1 MLKKAITPGSFLKN
15 YLFTLLIVFLPLF
28 MFGVF
33 GPSEIFFGNYSEFG
47 FIYREFGWKFLGISV
62 VLALFIALIL
72 QIVPKFP
79 RTLILSVLWGFTI
92 AGYIQTMFL
101 NKNLDQIGVS
111 AEGYTANATRV
122 ILNALFWLVIL
133 AASVLIC
140 VFKKDLCTR
149 LLTVTSSILL
159 GIQIVGFVS
168 LFLTADASA
177 MAYNDTDGELSL
189 SGAGQ
194 YTLSSNEN
202 IILFV
207 LDNFSN
213 TFWDEALAA
222 YPDMTDSLSDFTYY
236 NNADC
241 AYWGTYPSLAHMLTG
256 NPLDTG
262 LSVNDWL
269 NQCWNNDSTNTYYK
283 LLEKHNYKVNLYTPV
298 TSLLTGTDT
307 LELLQGK
314 IDNVGTESSS
324 REIDYEKLNKTM
336 LQMSCYRFL
345 PEYFKP
351 QFDVNNSQYTSIVS
365 YPDNEMMYSNY
376 SFYEKLQDTGL
387 SLDSAS
393 NYFTIQHLNGTH
405 EFVNDENCAYDPD
418 NATCATTVK
427 GIFTMLDAY
436 LQQLKDLGIYDN
448 STIIITADHGSEA
461 RSQMIFFMKGKN
473 ETHDSMQTTNAPISL
488 NDLVPTIVEAIGED
502 YAPYGQSVHDFSAD
516 ESRERS
522 VYIRVRDDAYP
533 AVKRFDGVTEG
544 GMNAYHVYTY
554 YGTLK
559 DLVFLYDNGYY
570 TPVQVIDSY
579 F

>member
-1 MLKKAITPGSFLKN
+1 MLKKAVTPGSFLKN

-213 TFWDEALAA
+213 TFWDEALAS

-241 AYWGTYPSLAHMLTG
+241 AYWGTVVYFAPYYMFRMKMGPGYRFPAVIIAFVINYAAYFAEIYRSGIESMPNGQYEAAQVLGYNKAQTFIRIILPQVIKRVLPSITNETITLVKDTSLA
-256 NPLDTG
+256 
-262 LSVNDWL
+262 
-269 NQCWNNDSTNTYYK
+269 
-283 LLEKHNYKVNLYTPV
+283 
-298 TSLLTGTDT
+298 
-307 LELLQGK
+307 
-314 IDNVGTESSS
+314 
-324 REIDYEKLNKTM
+324 
-336 LQMSCYRFL
+336 
-345 PEYFKP
+345 
-351 QFDVNNSQYTSIVS
+351 
-365 YPDNEMMYSNY
+365 
-376 SFYEKLQDTGL
+376 
-387 SLDSAS
+387 
-393 NYFTIQHLNGTH
+393 FTISIA
-405 EFVNDENCAYDPD
+405 EMF
-418 NATCATTVK
+418 TVAK
-427 GIFTMLDAY
+427 QIGAAQTSVMPLLAAGIFYYVFNL
-436 LQQLKDLGIYDN
+436 
-448 STIIITADHGSEA
+448 
-461 RSQMIFFMKGKN
+461 
-473 ETHDSMQTTNAPISL
+473 
-488 NDLVPTIVEAIGED
+488 IVATVME
-502 YAPYGQSVHDFSAD
+502 
-516 ESRERS
+516 
-522 VYIRVRDDAYP
+522 YIE
-533 AVKRFDGVTEG
+533 KRLS
-544 GMNAYHVYTY
+544 Y
-554 YGTLK
+554 YR
-559 DLVFLYDNGYY
+559 
-570 TPVQVIDSY
+570 
-579 F
+579 

>member
-1 MLKKAITPGSFLKN
+1 MLKKAVTPGAFIKN
-15 YLFTLLIVFLPLF
+15 YFFTLLIVFLPLF

-47 FIYREFGWKFLGISV
+47 FIYGEFGWKFLGFSII
-62 VLALFIALIL
+62 LAFFIALLL
-72 QIVPKFP
+72 QILPTFP
-79 RTLILSVLWGFTI
+79 RTLILSILWGFTI

-111 AEGYTANATRV
+111 AEGYTANTTRIV
-122 ILNALFWLVIL
+122 LNALFWIFILTVSVI
-133 AASVLIC
+133 IC
-140 VFKKDLCTR
+140 IFKRELCIR
-149 LLTVTSSILL
+149 LLGMTSGILL
-159 GIQIVGFVS
+159 GIQAVGFLS

-177 MAYNDTDGELSL
+177 MAYNDTEGELSL
-189 SGAGQ
+189 NGAEQ
-194 YTLSSNEN
+194 YTLSSKEN

-256 NPLDTG
+256 NPLDTD

-269 NQCWNNDSTNTYYK
+269 KQCWDNDSTNAYYK
-283 LLEKHNYKVNLYTPV
+283 LLENHNYKVNLYTPV
-298 TSLLTGTDT
+298 TSLLTGTES

-314 IDNVGTESSS
+314 IDNIGTESSS
-324 REIDYEKLNKTM
+324 RKIDYAKLNKTL

-351 QFDVNNSQYTSIVS
+351 QFDVKNSQYTSIVS

-376 SFYEKLQDTGL
+376 SFYEKLQETGL
-387 SLDSAS
+387 SLDSSS

-427 GIFTMLDAY
+427 GIFTMIDVY

-461 RSQMIFFMKGKN
+461 RSQMIFFLKERN
-473 ETHDSMQTTNAPISL
+473 EAHDSLQITNAPVSL
-488 NDLVPTIVEAIGED
+488 NDLVPTIVETLGED
-502 YAPYGQSVHDFSAD
+502 YSAFGQSVHDFSAD

-522 VYIRVRDDAYP
+522 VYIRTRDDAYP
-533 AVKRFDGVTEG
+533 AVKRYDGVTEG